1 MISPGRRALGS
12 PAGWC
17 WGGGVIGKCHR
28 EGLAR
33 LPSLEE
39 GTMEPRRLEPSFCSG
54 SLVVG
59 SLFKWS
65 FPLLWGRAEALG
77 APTLAVC
84 PAGVPP
90 R

>member
-1 MISPGRRALGS
+1 MPCL
-12 PAGWC
+12 P
-17 WGGGVIGKCHR
+17 GGGAGVGVSLESVIR
-28 EGLAR
+28 EGLAQ
-33 LPSLEE
+33 LPFLEE
-39 GTMEPRRLEPSFCSG
+39 GTMDPRRLEPSFCSG

-65 FPLLWGRAEALG
+65 FPLLWGRGEALG